1 MSNLSPL
8 ILVVYNRVNHTK
20 NTVDALRANSL
31 SSDSILYVY
40 SEAAKNN
47 SDIDEVKCVRKY
59 IRSIKG
65 FKEVHIIERGENF
78 GLAKNIISCVSEAIN
93 KYEKVIVLEDDIVTS
108 PYFLKYMNEALEYYK
123 DIKDIG
129 SISGFNYPKKV
140 LNIPKGYNNDIYFS
154 LRPSSWGWATWKD
167 RWEKV
172 DWEVKDYQEFEKEI
186 ELQKE
191 FNKGGSDLSGMLKAQ
206 MEGRIDSWAIRWS
219 YHHFKNNLLAV
230 YPVVSFVDNIGNDG
244 SGIHS
249 KASNEDRF
257 RNSVLNEKK
266 EIKFIKE
273 IELNSKLLNNFQKIF
288 SKDIRYV
295 FRKIRFKILGQF
307 LK

>member
-1 MSNLSPL
+1 MKYAPIIL
-8 ILVVYNRVNHTK
+8 IVYNRKFHTERTVKALSMNTLAKESELFVFADGYK
-20 NTVDALRANSL
+20 NDEDKLRVSEVVD
-31 SSDSILYVY
+31 
-40 SEAAKNN
+40 
-47 SDIDEVKCVRKY
+47 Y
-59 IRSIKG
+59 IEKIKG
-65 FKEVHIIERGENF
+65 FKNIHIYKSSKNQ
-78 GLAKNIISCVSEAIN
+78 GLAKSVLNAVTSVLKQFDS
-93 KYEKVIVLEDDIVTS
+93 VIVLEDDIVTS

-172 DWEVKDYQEFEKEI
+172 DWEVKDYQEFEKDEK
-186 ELQKE
+186 LQKK

-206 MEGRIDSWAIRWS
+206 MEGKVDSWAIRWS

-257 RNSVLNEKK
+257 RNSILNDKK
-266 EIKFIKE
+266 QIEFVKD
-273 IELNSKLLNNFQKIF
+273 IELNTEIIKRFQNIF
-288 SKDIRYV
+288 SKDLKYI
-295 FRKIRFKILGQF
+295 FRKIKFKILQKF